1 MRISDWSSDV
11 CSSDLLVEHTLK
23 LDGQIREWAQRF
35 ADKHHALFLGRGP
48 SYPVALEGALKLKEV
63 SYIHAEAYPAGEL
76 KHGPLALVDADMPV
90 VAVAPN
96 NALLEKLKSNL
107 QEVRAR
113 GGRLFVFA
121 DRSEEH
127 TSELQSLIRSSYAVF
142 CLKK

>member
-76 KHGPLALVDADMPV
+76 KHGPLAQVDADM
-90 VAVAPN
+90 
-96 NALLEKLKSNL
+96 S
-107 QEVRAR
+107 
-113 GGRLFVFA
+113 
-121 DRSEEH
+121 SEERRVGKECD
-127 TSELQSLIRSSYAVF
+127 SKCRSWWARYH
-142 CLKK
+142 